1 MWPKSKGNEG
11 QLRPQTTDHRPKKWK
26 DNGQQI
32 EDMNRTEKQT
42 FVEDL
47 NKTFKA
53 STSVLLINFEGVD
66 VLAQSELR
74 REISKVDSSYK
85 VIKNRLAL
93 RAVEDTSLEVLR
105 EHFQGPT
112 AIAYTGGDPVAL
124 AKVLNDFIRDHPSVA
139 FKAGVVDG
147 KTFSASDVER
157 LAKMPSRPE
166 LMSKLVYILNA
177 PLVRLATA
185 LQSPLRGLASV
196 LKQLGEQK
204 QASGEGST
212 NDSPTDDGQQTADS
226 GQAKQEAKEQE
237 AAPEPEKQE
246 PAEQEAAAP
255 EPKEQ
260 QAEEETPAPEIADQE
275 AKEQE
280 AASEPEKPEAKKPE
294 AKEQETA
301 SQEPEAQEEAA
312 PEPAAEEPT
321 TEEPVAEEKAVEEA
335 AAPEA
340 ASEEEA
346 DEETTDKEKKN
357 EETKDS

>member
-1 MWPKSKGNEG
+1 M
-11 QLRPQTTDHRPKKWK
+11 
-26 DNGQQI
+26 
-32 EDMNRTEKQT
+32 
-42 FVEDL
+42 
-47 NKTFKA
+47 FKVN
-53 STSVLLINFEGVD
+53 TSVLLINFEGIN

-74 REISKVDSSYK
+74 REISKVDSSYQ

-124 AKVLNDFIRDHPSVA
+124 AKVLKDFIRDHPSVA
-139 FKAGVVDG
+139 FKAGVVEG

-166 LMSKLVYILNA
+166 LMSKLVYLLNA

-196 LKQLGEQK
+196 LKQLAEKK

-212 NDSPTDDGQQTADS
+212 DDSATDDGQQTADS

-260 QAEEETPAPEIADQE
+260 QAEEETPAPEVAEQE

-280 AASEPEKPEAKKPE
+280 AASEPEKPEAK
-294 AKEQETA
+294 EQETA
-301 SQEPEAQEEAA
+301 AQESEAQEETAS
-312 PEPAAEEPT
+312 ETAAEGT
-321 TEEPVAEEKAVEEA
+321 VEEPVAEEKAVEEA

-340 ASEEEA
+340 ASEEKA
-346 DEETTDKEKKN
+346 DEETTDKEKKD

>member
-1 MWPKSKGNEG
+1 
-11 QLRPQTTDHRPKKWK
+11 
-26 DNGQQI
+26 
-32 EDMNRTEKQT
+32 MNRSEKQT

-53 STSVLLINFEGVD
+53 STSVLLINFEGVN

-74 REISKVDSSYK
+74 CQISKVDSSYQ

-124 AKVLNDFIRDHPSVA
+124 AKVLKNFISDHPSVA
-139 FKAGVVDG
+139 FKAGVVEG

-157 LAKMPSRPE
+157 LAMMPSRPE
-166 LMSKLVYILNA
+166 LMSKLVYLLNA

-196 LKQLGEQK
+196 LKQLAEQK
-204 QASGEGST
+204 QARGEGST
-212 NDSPTDDGQQTADS
+212 DDSSTDNRQQTADS
-226 GQAKQEAKEQE
+226 GQAKQEVKEPE
-237 AAPEPEKQE
+237 AAPEQEKQE

-260 QAEEETPAPEIADQE
+260 QAEEETPAPEAAEQE

-280 AASEPEKPEAKKPE
+280 AASEPEKPEAKK
-294 AKEQETA
+294 QETA
-301 SQEPEAQEEAA
+301 AQEPEAQEETA
-312 PEPAAEEPT
+312 PETAAEEPT
-321 TEEPVAEEKAVEEA
+321 TEEPVAEEKAAEEA

-340 ASEEEA
+340 AAEETSGQEAEDQEAAAPAPAAPEAASEEKA
-346 DEETTDKEKKN
+346 DEETTDKEKKD

>member
-1 MWPKSKGNEG
+1 
-11 QLRPQTTDHRPKKWK
+11 
-26 DNGQQI
+26 
-32 EDMNRTEKQT
+32 MNRSEKQT

-47 NKTFKA
+47 NKMFKV
-53 STSVLLINFEGVD
+53 STSVLLIHFEGVN

-74 REISKVDSSYK
+74 REISKVDSGYQ

-93 RAVEDTSLEVLR
+93 RAVENTSLEVLR
-105 EHFQGPT
+105 EHFHGPT
-112 AIAYTGGDPVAL
+112 AIAYTGGDPVTL
-124 AKVLNDFIRDHPSVA
+124 AKVINNFISDHPSMA
-139 FKAGVVDG
+139 FKAGVVEG

-157 LAKMPSRPE
+157 LAQMPSRPE
-166 LMSKLVYILNA
+166 LLSKLVYLLNA
-177 PLVRLATA
+177 PLVRLASA

-196 LKQLGEQK
+196 LKQLAEQK
-204 QASGEGST
+204 QASGEGA
-212 NDSPTDDGQQTADS
+212 TDDSSTDHRQQTADS
-226 GQAKQEAKEQE
+226 GKAEPEAKEQE

-246 PAEQEAAAP
+246 PVKQEAAAP

-260 QAEEETPAPEIADQE
+260 QAEEETPAPEVAEQE

-280 AASEPEKPEAKKPE
+280 ATPEPEKPE

-301 SQEPEAQEEAA
+301 AQEPEAQEETA

-321 TEEPVAEEKAVEEA
+321 TEEPVAEEKAAQEA

-340 ASEEEA
+340 TSEEKA
-346 DEETTDKEKKN
+346 DEEKTDQEKKD

>member
-1 MWPKSKGNEG
+1 M
-11 QLRPQTTDHRPKKWK
+11 
-26 DNGQQI
+26 
-32 EDMNRTEKQT
+32 
-42 FVEDL
+42 
-47 NKTFKA
+47 FKV
-53 STSVLLINFEGVD
+53 STSVLLINFEGIN

-74 REISKVDSSYK
+74 REISKVDSGYQ

-93 RAVEDTSLEVLR
+93 RAVENTSLEVLR
-105 EHFQGPT
+105 EHFHGPT

-124 AKVLNDFIRDHPSVA
+124 AKVLNNFISDHPSMA
-139 FKAGVVDG
+139 FKAGVVEG

-157 LAKMPSRPE
+157 LAQMPSRPE
-166 LMSKLVYILNA
+166 LLSKLVYLLNA
-177 PLVRLATA
+177 PLVRLASA

-196 LKQLGEQK
+196 LKQLAEQK
-204 QASGEGST
+204 QASGEGA
-212 NDSPTDDGQQTADS
+212 TDDSSTDNRQQTADS
-226 GQAKQEAKEQE
+226 GQAEPEAKEQE

-260 QAEEETPAPEIADQE
+260 QAEEETPAPEVAEQE

-280 AASEPEKPEAKKPE
+280 ATPEPEKPE

-301 SQEPEAQEEAA
+301 AQEPEAQEETA

-321 TEEPVAEEKAVEEA
+321 TEEPVAEEAAAEEPTAEEPVAEEKAAQEA

-340 ASEEEA
+340 ASEEKA
-346 DEETTDKEKKN
+346 DEETTDQEKKD

>member
-1 MWPKSKGNEG
+1 M
-11 QLRPQTTDHRPKKWK
+11 
-26 DNGQQI
+26 
-32 EDMNRTEKQT
+32 
-42 FVEDL
+42 
-47 NKTFKA
+47 FKA
-53 STSVLLINFEGVD
+53 STSVLLINFEGVN

-74 REISKVDSSYK
+74 RQISKVDSGYQ

-124 AKVLNDFIRDHPSVA
+124 AKVLKNFIRDHPSVA
-139 FKAGVVDG
+139 FKAGVVEG

-166 LMSKLVYILNA
+166 LMSKLVYLLNA

-196 LKQLGEQK
+196 LKQLAEKK
-204 QASGEGST
+204 QASGEGA
-212 NDSPTDDGQQTADS
+212 TDDSSTDNRQQTADS

-237 AAPEPEKQE
+237 AAPETEKQE
-246 PAEQEAAAP
+246 PAEQEAVAP

-260 QAEEETPAPEIADQE
+260 QAEEQTPVPEAAEQEAKEPEAVPEPEKTE

-280 AASEPEKPEAKKPE
+280 VAAQEPEAQEETAPETAAEDTAEEPVAEATAAEEAAADNRQQTTDNRQAEPE

-301 SQEPEAQEEAA
+301 AQEPEAQEET
-312 PEPAAEEPT
+312 AEET
-321 TEEPVAEEKAVEEA
+321 AG
-335 AAPEA
+335 
-340 ASEEEA
+340 
-346 DEETTDKEKKN
+346 EETTDQEKKD

>member
-1 MWPKSKGNEG
+1 MWPKSKGNDKE
-11 QLRPQTTDHRPKKWK
+11 QTTDNRQRTKEKN
-26 DNGQQI
+26 DNGRQI
-32 EDMNRTEKQT
+32 EGMNRSEKQT

-47 NKTFKA
+47 NKMFKVN
-53 STSVLLINFEGVD
+53 TSVLLINFEGIN

-74 REISKVDSSYK
+74 REISKVDSGYQ

-93 RAVEDTSLEVLR
+93 RAVENTSLEVLR
-105 EHFQGPT
+105 EYFQGPT

-124 AKVLNDFIRDHPSVA
+124 AKVLKNFIRDHPSVA
-139 FKAGVVDG
+139 FKAGVVEG

-166 LMSKLVYILNA
+166 LMSKLVYLLNA

-196 LKQLGEQK
+196 LKQLAAQM
-204 QASGEGST
+204 QASGEGA
-212 NDSPTDDGQQTADS
+212 TDDGQQTADS
-226 GQAKQEAKEQE
+226 KPQTADHRPQTTDSGQAEQEAKEQE
-237 AAPEPEKQE
+237 
-246 PAEQEAAAP
+246 AAP

-260 QAEEETPAPEIADQE
+260 QAEEETPAPEVAEQE

-280 AASEPEKPEAKKPE
+280 ATPEPEKPE

-301 SQEPEAQEEAA
+301 AQEPEAQEETA

-321 TEEPVAEEKAVEEA
+321 TEEPVAEEA

-340 ASEEEA
+340 ASEEKA
-346 DEETTDKEKKN
+346 DEETADKEKKD

>member
-1 MWPKSKGNEG
+1 
-11 QLRPQTTDHRPKKWK
+11 
-26 DNGQQI
+26 
-32 EDMNRTEKQT
+32 MNRSEKQT

-53 STSVLLINFEGVD
+53 STSVLLINFEGVN

-74 REISKVDSSYK
+74 REISKVDSSYQ

-124 AKVLNDFIRDHPSVA
+124 AKVLKDFIRDHPSVA
-139 FKAGVVDG
+139 FKAGVVEG

-166 LMSKLVYILNA
+166 LMSKLVYLLNA

-196 LKQLGEQK
+196 LKQLAEQK
-204 QASGEGST
+204 QARGEGST
-212 NDSPTDDGQQTADS
+212 DDSSTDNGQQTADS

-246 PAEQEAAAP
+246 PAEQEAVAP

-260 QAEEETPAPEIADQE
+260 QAEEETPAPEVADQE
-275 AKEQE
+275 AEEQE
-280 AASEPEKPEAKKPE
+280 AASEPEKPEAK
-294 AKEQETA
+294 EQETA
-301 SQEPEAQEEAA
+301 AQEPETQEETA
-312 PEPAAEEPT
+312 PETAAEGT
-321 TEEPVAEEKAVEEA
+321 VEEPVAEQKAVEEA

-340 ASEEEA
+340 ASEEKA
-346 DEETTDKEKKN
+346 DEETTDKEKKD

>member
-1 MWPKSKGNEG
+1 
-11 QLRPQTTDHRPKKWK
+11 
-26 DNGQQI
+26 
-32 EDMNRTEKQT
+32 MNRSEKQT

-53 STSVLLINFEGVD
+53 STSVLLINFEGVN

-74 REISKVDSSYK
+74 REISKVDSSYQ

-93 RAVEDTSLEVLR
+93 RAVEDTSLESLR

-124 AKVLNDFIRDHPSVA
+124 AKVLKDFISDHPSVA
-139 FKAGVVDG
+139 FKAGVVEG

-166 LMSKLVYILNA
+166 LMSKLVYLLNA

-196 LKQLGEQK
+196 LKQLAEKK
-204 QASGEGST
+204 QARGEGST
-212 NDSPTDDGQQTADS
+212 DDSSTDNGQQAADS

-246 PAEQEAAAP
+246 PAEQEAVAP

-260 QAEEETPAPEIADQE
+260 QAEEETPAPEVADQE

-280 AASEPEKPEAKKPE
+280 ATPEPEKPE

-301 SQEPEAQEEAA
+301 AQEPEAQEEAA
-312 PEPAAEEPT
+312 PEPAAEGT
-321 TEEPVAEEKAVEEA
+321 VEEPVAEEKAVEEA

-340 ASEEEA
+340 ASEGKA
-346 DEETTDKEKKN
+346 DEETTAEETTDQEKKD